1 VARKP
6 AARPAGAR
14 EQALRALLSIDE
26 GGGYA
31 NLAVGR
37 DAAPAD
43 RALVHELVSGV
54 TRRRGTL
61 DWTLGRLLTRPLAD
75 LTPPI
80 RNILRLGAYQ
90 LLFLDRIP
98 ARAAVDESVKLA
110 HAYGHAGV
118 AKLVNGVLRNL
129 DRRRAELAP
138 PEFVQDPQGALE
150 ARYSL
155 PSWLASR
162 WLAAYG
168 PEAER
173 LGAWSVGTPRL
184 ALRVNTLKTSREA
197 VLRTFEA
204 TGIPAEPSSV
214 APEGVCLAG
223 SFDVT
228 ALPGY
233 NEGWWYVQ
241 DEAAML
247 VARCLDPQAGETV
260 IDVGAAPGG
269 KTTHLAQLMGDRGRI
284 LAVDQ
289 RGARLRLLEE
299 NLRRLG
305 VTCVEPVERDA
316 VDLGGL
322 PRADRI
328 LLDVPCSG
336 LGVLPRKPD
345 IRWRQSEAEIA
356 GLAGIQLKLLEAAR
370 DALKPGGT
378 MVYSTCTIGP
388 TENQEVIRAF
398 LARNPGFKLGDL
410 APHLPAA
417 WAADIEEK
425 GMIQLVPSRHG
436 VDGFFIARLEG

>member
-1 VARKP
+1 MLA
-6 AARPAGAR
+6 
-14 EQALRALLSIDE
+14 IDE

-31 NLAVGR
+31 NLSRVHDVEA
-37 DAAPAD
+37 AD

-75 LTPPI
+75 LTAPI
-80 RNILRLGAYQ
+80 RNILRMGAYQ
-90 LLFLDRIP
+90 LLFLDRVP

-129 DRRRAELAP
+129 DRRRAELEPPAFAEAP
-138 PEFVQDPQGALE
+138 QAALE

-155 PSWLASR
+155 PPWLASR

-168 PEAER
+168 GEAEQ

-184 ALRVNTLKTSREA
+184 SLRVNSLKAERDQVLAALAEA
-197 VLRTFEA
+197 GV
-204 TGIPAEPSSV
+204 PAEPSPL
-214 APEGVCLAG
+214 APEGIRLAG
-223 SFDVT
+223 GFDVT

-247 VARCLDPQAGETV
+247 VARCLDPKAGETV

-299 NLRRLG
+299 NLERLG
-305 VTCVEPVERDA
+305 VTCVESIEQDA

-322 PRADRI
+322 PQADRI

-345 IRWRQSEAEIA
+345 IRWRQSEAEIM
-356 GLAGIQLKLLEAAR
+356 GLAGIQRRLLDAAH
-370 DALKPGGT
+370 DVLKPGGT

-388 TENQEVIRAF
+388 TENQEVIMGF
-398 LARNPGFKLGDL
+398 LAANPGYRLGSL
-410 APHLPAA
+410 APFLPAA
-417 WAADIEEK
+417 WAADIEQG
-425 GMIQLVPSRHG
+425 GMIQLLPHRHG
-436 VDGFFIARLEG
+436 VDGFFIARLEAPKENQEGK